1 MLVNVSSNTSAVS
14 IPSYDQVEA
23 FQKGHQNI
31 KDLFS
36 EPIRSLFLVLSWVKA
51 VNDYRFIPFGLFFN

>member
-31 KDLFS
+31 EDLFS
-36 EPIRSLFLVLSWVKA
+36 EPIRSLFLVLSWV
-51 VNDYRFIPFGLFFN
+51 

>member
-1 MLVNVSSNTSAVS
+1 MFVNVSSNTSAVS
-14 IPSYDQVEA
+14 IPSYEQVEA

-36 EPIRSLFLVLSWVKA
+36 ALVS
-51 VNDYRFIPFGLFFN
+51 IGCE